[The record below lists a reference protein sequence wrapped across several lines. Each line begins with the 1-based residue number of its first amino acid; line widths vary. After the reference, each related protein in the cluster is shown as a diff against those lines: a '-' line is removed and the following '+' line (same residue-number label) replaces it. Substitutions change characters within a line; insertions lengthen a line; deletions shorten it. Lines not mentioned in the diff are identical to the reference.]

1 MTNDPIIETT
11 ALGKTYR
18 SLDAVRDLDLKV
30 PRGTI
35 CGFLGRNGAGKT
47 TTIKMLTGL
56 ISPSRG
62 IATVLGRDMSVESEA
77 VEAHRRMGFVSDEK
91 VILPYM
97 TVAQILDFSRPFFPD
112 WRKDLEA
119 RFLRAFE
126 LSLEKR
132 ISTFSKGMHT
142 KLAVLLAA
150 ARGPELIILDEPT
163 EGLDPAMI
171 EEVLHVLVTLA
182 AEEGVT
188 VFFSTHQITEV
199 EQICDRI
206 AIIDKGRLILN
217 DSIDALKENYR
228 RVHLVFEEEAQAQPL
243 LAMAGVEQARS
254 SGRSVSLLVSGNL
267 DAVLGQARSLNGRTL
282 DVCPVSLKEIF
293 LDAVKPEV
301 E

>member
-1 MTNDPIIETT
+1 
-11 ALGKTYR
+11 
-18 SLDAVRDLDLKV
+18 
-30 PRGTI
+30 
-35 CGFLGRNGAGKT
+35 
-47 TTIKMLTGL
+47 
-56 ISPSRG
+56 
-62 IATVLGRDMSVESEA
+62 
-77 VEAHRRMGFVSDEK
+77 
-91 VILPYM
+91 
-97 TVAQILDFSRPFFPD
+97 
-112 WRKDLEA
+112 
-119 RFLRAFE
+119 
-126 LSLEKR
+126 
-132 ISTFSKGMHT
+132 MHT

-188 VFFSTHQITEV
+188 VFFSSHQIAEV

-228 RVHLVFEEEAQAQPL
+228 RVHLVFEEGAQAQPL

-301 E
+301 D